1 MVKNNL
7 GKICVSFPE
16 DGKSVILKPSN
27 DVYTLDKIYHPLAL
41 QVIFFYEIIIELLV
55 FKFKSIFILF

>member
-1 MVKNNL
+1 MIRNNL

-27 DVYTLDKIYHPLAL
+27 DVYTLDKIYHPLTH
-41 QVIFFYEIIIELLV
+41 QVFLFLIFSFI
-55 FKFKSIFILF
+55 FKTKTVVNL

>member
-16 DGKSVILKPSN
+16 DGKSVMLKPSN
-27 DVYTLDKIYHPLAL
+27 DVYTLDKIYHPLSL
-41 QVIFFYEIIIELLV
+41 QVNSFFN
-55 FKFKSIFILF
+55 

>member
-1 MVKNNL
+1 MIRNNL

-27 DVYTLDKIYHPLAL
+27 DVYTLDKIYHPLTQ
-41 QVIFFYEIIIELLV
+41 QVI
-55 FKFKSIFILF
+55 